1 MRAVTITHPGGGAV
15 LQLLSVDDPQIGAE
29 DVLVRVHASAVNRAD
44 LLQRRGLYPAPPG
57 VPADIPGL
65 EFAGTVV
72 SCGDRVTTVRPGD
85 RVMGIVGGGGQAE
98 LVRTH
103 ERLCLVIPPGMTF
116 EDAAAVPEA
125 FLTAY
130 DALVVHAGL
139 TAGEAVLLHAAGS
152 GVGTAAAAIATVAG
166 ARVIALSR
174 SAGKRSRLAS
184 MGVHRA
190 LDPAAPGIV
199 EAIRMAAGGA
209 GVGVAIDFV
218 GAATFALNVE
228 VLAPQGRMVLLGTL
242 SGGSVEV
249 DLGALMRKRLTVIG
263 SVLRSRPIEEKI
275 ELVQSFS
282 RTVLPLLAMG
292 RLQPVVD
299 RVFPLEDV
307 AAAYAMMER
316 NENFGKIV
324 LRVS

>member
-1 MRAVTITHPGGGAV
+1 MRAVTITRPGAAAV
-15 LQLLSVDDPQIGAE
+15 LQLATVDDPQIGPE

-57 VPADIPGL
+57 VPPDIPGL

-72 SCGDRVTTVRPGD
+72 SGGDRVMTLRPGD

-130 DALVVHAGL
+130 DALVIRAGL
-139 TAGEAVLLHAAGS
+139 NAGEAVLLHAAGS

-174 SAGKRSRLAS
+174 SAGKRKHLAA
-184 MGVHRA
+184 MGVHKA

-199 EAIRMAAGGA
+199 EAIHMAAGGA
-209 GVGVAIDFV
+209 GVGVVIDFV
-218 GAATFALNVE
+218 GAAAFALNVE

-242 SGGSVEV
+242 SGAKVEA

-282 RTVLPLLAMG
+282 RTMLPLLAMG
-292 RLQPVVD
+292 RLTPVVD
-299 RVFPLEDV
+299 RVFPFEDV
-307 AAAYAMMER
+307 LAAYAMMER